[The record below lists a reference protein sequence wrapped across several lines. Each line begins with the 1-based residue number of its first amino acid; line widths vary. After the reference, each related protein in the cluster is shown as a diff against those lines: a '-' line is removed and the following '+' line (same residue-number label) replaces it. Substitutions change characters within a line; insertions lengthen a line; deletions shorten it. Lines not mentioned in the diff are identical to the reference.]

1 MAHVVVHVAV
11 PVVIAA
17 AMVVT
22 AERRAWPSHHRAYA
36 GADHRPDRPA
46 DRRAGG
52 RASEGSDGLR
62 RRRARAEREAGQ
74 RNQSN
79 LVHDPILPIFDAEK
93 PYSSAIY
100 SAIPLAAL
108 YRRVKSG

>member
-1 MAHVVVHVAV
+1 MNVPV

-22 AERRAWPSHHRAYA
+22 AEHRAWPSRHRAYA

-52 RASEGSDGLR
+52 GTLLKSAAAYQHLENHVVKPLYAKIKGD
-62 RRRARAEREAGQ
+62 AKFGQ
-74 RNQSN
+74 AAQ
-79 LVHDPILPIFDAEK
+79 
-93 PYSSAIY
+93 
-100 SAIPLAAL
+100 AAL
-108 YRRVKSG
+108 ASNGYLKAK

>member
-1 MAHVVVHVAV
+1 VDVAV

-22 AERRAWPSHHRAYA
+22 AEHRAWPSRHRAYA

-52 RASEGSDGLR
+52 GASEGSDGLC

-74 RNQSN
+74 RNQGN

-108 YRRVKSG
+108 DHRVKFG